1 MHRQPILA
9 NPHPKHQ
16 KPLGALAC
24 LIVGAMSLLAAA
36 GATAGD
42 RLIATGGVT
51 QVEGAGG
58 GGISPWALIA
68 TTATDGQVGIA
79 GNLTQLRTR
88 GGYSLRSG
96 GVAIGI
102 ANRVELSAS
111 TLRFGLSDTVPGQ
124 SIDVDT
130 FGVKVRVWGDAV
142 YDQDSWLPQISVGL
156 MSKHNRDYDLVPR
169 LVGARRAYGND
180 YYVAATKVWLA
191 GIAGR
196 NVLANVTLRSSDAN
210 QFGILGFG
218 GPNGGRKLKPEVSGA
233 IFLNDR
239 LAVGAEWR
247 AKPDNLAAFKE
258 QAASDVFVAWFPVK
272 NLSLT
277 AAWVDLG
284 NIANKPRQ
292 TGWYLSGQV
301 SF

>member
-1 MHRQPILA
+1 
-9 NPHPKHQ
+9 
-16 KPLGALAC
+16 
-24 LIVGAMSLLAAA
+24 
-36 GATAGD
+36 
-42 RLIATGGVT
+42 
-51 QVEGAGG
+51 
-58 GGISPWALIA
+58 
-68 TTATDGQVGIA
+68 
-79 GNLTQLRTR
+79 
-88 GGYSLRSG
+88 
-96 GVAIGI
+96 
-102 ANRVELSAS
+102 
-111 TLRFGLSDTVPGQ
+111 
-124 SIDVDT
+124 
-130 FGVKVRVWGDAV
+130 VWGDAV
-142 YDQDSWLPQISVGL
+142 YDQDAVLPQISVGI

-169 LVGARRAYGND
+169 LLGATRANGTD

-196 NVLANVTLRSSDAN
+196 NVLANVTLRSSEAN

-239 LAVGAEWR
+239 LALGAEWR
-247 AKPDNLAAFKE
+247 DKPNNLAAFKE
-258 QAASDVFVAWFPVK
+258 QAASDVFIAWFPIK